1 MLMRNEGR
9 TLKSQIVI
17 MFLLIGLAPLFS
29 ASILAFYSSQKTFN
43 QVLGDIEQ
51 DLAIKVMDKI
61 DREMENIRL
70 LVENWTS
77 FENRKV
83 LVNTITE
90 VQNKSYDQLFEEWN
104 FDGLTS
110 TPGAQ
115 FLKNLQQTNPNQFK
129 EIFLT
134 DLRGYVVAAT
144 DKTSDFDQGPE
155 DDPPFGEKWWAAAR
169 EKGEHI
175 GDIDFDDSAGVYS
188 VDINM
193 AVKDD
198 DDETVGI
205 MKVVYSVENIRNL
218 IGGADQGGSRHYE
231 LMNRYGYIVAA
242 TESDQV
248 EILKETSR
256 VTLPDNKEVWKNRAA
271 KNGFATGEME
281 DEKVLVGWS
290 RGEAWT
296 VLTYSPLDTA
306 YAPLHAQARWLMGV
320 SAVAMVIILLV
331 ALAVGNRVVSEMLGK
346 ELMAQEIQTAQ
357 SMQMGLL
364 PEPLDIS
371 ELDLAGRCLAAN
383 RVGGDYYNHLWM
395 DDDQRKLAIV
405 IADVA
410 GHDMSAAIPAVMFS
424 GMLDFAVKEGTPGAM
439 LTALNQSLCQQ
450 PKRTPFITCCI
461 AIIDLDKKQ
470 MQWSKAGH
478 PEIYHYCTGTDT
490 VEELTAESYPL
501 GVSQKSDYSD
511 ETVYLHEGDLLIFYT
526 DGLPEA
532 SNPNGRIYGYNR
544 LERSVHRVA
553 QGGLSS
559 MEGINQMID
568 DVRGFI
574 DNTEPEDDMTV
585 VVAKVTKFQ

>member
-9 TLKSQIVI
+9 TLKSQIVV
-17 MFLLIGLAPLFS
+17 MFLLIGLSPLFS
-29 ASILAFYSSQKTFN
+29 ASILAFYSSQKTLN
-43 QVLGDIEQ
+43 QVVGNIER

-61 DREMENIRL
+61 DHEIDSISL
-70 LVENWTS
+70 LVDNWTS
-77 FENRKV
+77 FENRKI
-83 LVNTITE
+83 LVNAVIE
-90 VQNKSYDQLFEEWN
+90 GQKKSREQLFDEWN
-104 FDGLTS
+104 RDGLTS
-110 TPGAQ
+110 TPSAQ
-115 FLKNLQQTNPNQFK
+115 FLKNLQRASINFK

-134 DLRGYVVAAT
+134 DIRGYVVAAT

-155 DDPPFGEKWWAAAR
+155 DDPPFGEKWWAAAKD
-169 EKGEHI
+169 KGEHI
-175 GDIDFDDSAGVYS
+175 GDIAYDESAGVYA
-188 VDINM
+188 VDVSMGIRT
-193 AVKDD
+193 D

-205 MKVVYSVENIRNL
+205 IKVVYSVENVPKL
-218 IGGADQGGSRHYE
+218 IGDTGHGTSRHYE
-231 LMNRYGYIVAA
+231 LLNRYGYIVAA

-248 EILKETSR
+248 EILKDMSR
-256 VTLPDNKEVWKNRAA
+256 VALPDNKEIWKNRAA
-271 KNGFATGEME
+271 KNGFAIGETE
-281 DEKVLVGWS
+281 NEKVLMGWS

-320 SAVAMVIILLV
+320 SAVATVIILLV
-331 ALAVGNRVVSEMLGK
+331 ALAVGNRVVSELLGK

-364 PEPLDIS
+364 PESPDIS

-383 RVGGDYYNHLWM
+383 RVGGDYYNYLWM

-424 GMLDFAVKEGTPGAM
+424 GMLDFAVKEGAPGAM

-450 PKRTPFITCCI
+450 PKRTPFITCCV
-461 AIIDLDKKQ
+461 AIIDLDEKQ

-478 PEIYHYCTGTDT
+478 PEIYHYQTESDT
-490 VEELTAESYPL
+490 VDELAAESYPL
-501 GVSQKSDYSD
+501 GVSLKADYID
-511 ETVYLHEGDLLIFYT
+511 ETVTLSDGDLLIFYT

-532 SNPNGRIYGYNR
+532 ANPSGRIYGYNR
-544 LERSVHRVA
+544 LERSIHRAA
-553 QGGLSS
+553 QGDLSS
-559 MEGINQMID
+559 TERIDQIIN

-574 DNTEPEDDMTV
+574 DNTEPEDDITV
-585 VVAKVTKFQ
+585 VVAKVTKSQ

>member
-9 TLKSQIVI
+9 TLKSQIVV
-17 MFLLIGLAPLFS
+17 MFLLIGLSPLFS

-43 QVLGDIEQ
+43 QVLGDIER

-70 LVENWTS
+70 LVDNWTS

-83 LVNTITE
+83 LVNTVIE
-90 VQNKSYDQLFEEWN
+90 AQKESHDQLFEEWN
-104 FDGLTS
+104 RDGLTS

-144 DKTSDFDQGPE
+144 SKTSDFDQGPE
-155 DDPPFGEKWWAAAR
+155 DDPPFGEKWWAAAK
-169 EKGEHI
+169 ETGEHI
-175 GDIDFDDSAGVYS
+175 GDVEFDDSAGVYS

-205 MKVVYSVENIRNL
+205 IKVVYSVENIRNL

-231 LMNRYGYIVAA
+231 LLNRYGYIVAA
-242 TESDQV
+242 TETDQA
-248 EILKETSR
+248 EILKEMSR
-256 VTLPDNKEVWKNRAA
+256 VVLPENKEVWKNRAS
-271 KNGFATGEME
+271 KNGFAIGETE
-281 DEKVLVGWS
+281 DEKVLMGWS

-306 YAPLHAQARWLMGV
+306 YAPLQQQARWLMGV
-320 SAVAMVIILLV
+320 SAVATVIILLV

-371 ELDLAGRCLAAN
+371 GLDLAGRCLAAN
-383 RVGGDYYNHLWM
+383 RVGGDFYNYLWM
-395 DDDQRKLAIV
+395 DADQRKLAIV

-424 GMLDFAVKEGTPGAM
+424 GMLEFAVKEGVPGAM
-439 LTALNQSLCQQ
+439 LSALNQSLCQQ

-461 AIIDLDKKQ
+461 AIIDLDEKQ

-478 PEIYHYCTGTDT
+478 PEIYHYQRDPDT
-490 VEELTAESYPL
+490 VNELAAESYPL
-501 GVSQKSDYSD
+501 GVSLKADYTDEMVTLSD
-511 ETVYLHEGDLLIFYT
+511 GDLLIFYT

-532 SNPNGRIYGYNR
+532 VNPSERIYGYNR
-544 LERSVHRVA
+544 LERSIHRAA
-553 QGGLSS
+553 QGDLSS
-559 MEGINQMID
+559 MERIDQMID

-574 DNTEPEDDMTV
+574 ENTEPEDDITV
-585 VVAKVTKFQ
+585 VVAKVT

>member
-17 MFLLIGLAPLFS
+17 MFLLIGLSPLFS

-43 QVLGDIEQ
+43 QVLGDIER

-70 LVENWTS
+70 FVENWTS

-83 LVNTITE
+83 LVNTVLE
-90 VQNKSYDQLFEEWN
+90 AQKKSYDQLFEEWDY
-104 FDGLTS
+104 DGLTS
-110 TPGAQ
+110 TSGAQ
-115 FLKNLQQTNPNQFK
+115 FLKNFKQTNPNQFS

-169 EKGEHI
+169 EKGEHV
-175 GDIDFDDSAGVYS
+175 GDVDFDDSAGVYS
-188 VDINM
+188 VDVNM
-193 AVKDD
+193 AIKDD

-205 MKVVYSVENIRNL
+205 IKVVYSVENIRNL
-218 IGGADQGGSRHYE
+218 IGGADQGSSRHYE
-231 LMNRYGYIVAA
+231 LLNRYGYIVAA
-242 TESDQV
+242 TETDQV
-248 EILKETSR
+248 QILKDMSR
-256 VTLPDNKEVWKNRAA
+256 VTLPDDKEVWKNRAA
-271 KNGFATGEME
+271 KNGFAIGETE
-281 DEKVLVGWS
+281 AENVLMGWS
-290 RGEAWT
+290 RGEMWT
-296 VLTYSPLDTA
+296 VITYSPLDTA
-306 YAPLHAQARWLMGV
+306 YAPLQAQARWLMGV
-320 SAVAMVIILLV
+320 SAVATVIILLV

-371 ELDLAGRCLAAN
+371 GLDLAGRCLAAN
-383 RVGGDYYNHLWM
+383 RVGGDYFNYLWM

-424 GMLDFAVKEGTPGAM
+424 GMLDFAVKEGAPGAM

-450 PKRTPFITCCI
+450 PKRTPFITCCV
-461 AIIDLDKKQ
+461 AIIDLDEKQ

-478 PEIYHYCTGTDT
+478 PEIYHYCTHKDT

-501 GVSQKSDYSD
+501 GVSQKSDYTD
-511 ETVYLHEGDLLIFYT
+511 ETVNLHEGDMLIFYT

-532 SNPNGRIYGYNR
+532 ANPSGRVYGYNR
-544 LERSVHRVA
+544 LERSIHRVA
-553 QGGLSS
+553 QAGLSS

-574 DNTEPEDDMTV
+574 DNTEPEDDITV
-585 VVAKVTKFQ
+585 VVAKVT

>member
-51 DLAIKVMDKI
+51 DLAIKAMDKI

-115 FLKNLQQTNPNQFK
+115 FLKNLQQTKNQFK

-231 LMNRYGYIVAA
+231 LLNRYGYIVAA

-271 KNGFATGEME
+271 KNGFAIGETE

-383 RVGGDYYNHLWM
+383 RVGGDYYNHLWL

-478 PEIYHYCTGTDT
+478 PEIYHYCTRTDT
-490 VEELTAESYPL
+490 VKELTAESYPL

>member
-17 MFLLIGLAPLFS
+17 MFLLIGLSPLFS
-29 ASILAFYSSQKTFN
+29 ASILAFYSSQTTLN
-43 QVLGDIEQ
+43 EVVGTIER
-51 DLAIKVMDKI
+51 DFAIEAMNKI

-70 LVENWTS
+70 SVDIWTS

-83 LVNTITE
+83 LVNTVIE
-90 VQNKSYDQLFEEWN
+90 AQKRSRDQLFEEWDR
-104 FDGLTS
+104 DGLTS

-115 FLKNLQQTNPNQFK
+115 FLKNLQQTNPDQFK

-155 DDPPFGEKWWAAAR
+155 DDPPFGEKWWAATKD
-169 EKGEHI
+169 KGEHI
-175 GDIDFDDSAGVYS
+175 GDIAYDESAGVYS

-193 AVKDD
+193 SVKADD
-198 DDETVGI
+198 GETVGI
-205 MKVVYSVENIRNL
+205 MKVVYSVENIRSL
-218 IGGADQGGSRHYE
+218 IGGGGGHGTERHYE
-231 LMNRYGYIVAA
+231 LLNRYGFIVAA
-242 TESDQV
+242 TETDQAG
-248 EILKETSR
+248 ILKETSR
-256 VTLPDNKEVWKNRAA
+256 VVLPDNKEVWKNRAA
-271 KNGFATGEME
+271 KNGFAIGDTENE
-281 DEKVLVGWS
+281 RVLVGWS

-296 VLTYSPLDTA
+296 ALTYSPLEA
-306 YAPLHAQARWLMGV
+306 AHAPLQQQARWLMGV
-320 SAVAMVIILLV
+320 SAVATVIILLV

-371 ELDLAGRCLAAN
+371 GLDLAGRCLAAN
-383 RVGGDYYNHLWM
+383 RVGGDYYNYLWM

-424 GMLDFAVKEGTPGAM
+424 GMLDFAVKEGAPGAM

-450 PKRTPFITCCI
+450 PKRTPFITCCV
-461 AIIDLDKKQ
+461 AIIDLDEKQ

-478 PEIYHYCTGTDT
+478 PEIYHYCTHTGTI
-490 VEELTAESYPL
+490 EELTADSYPL
-501 GVSQKSDYSD
+501 GVSPKSDYSD
-511 ETVYLHEGDLLIFYT
+511 ETANLHEGDRLIFYT

-532 SNPNGRIYGYNR
+532 VNPGGRIYGYNR
-544 LERSVHRVA
+544 LERSIQRAA
-553 QGGLSS
+553 QGDLSS
-559 MEGINQMID
+559 IESIDQMID

-574 DNTEPEDDMTV
+574 ENTEPEDDITV
-585 VVAKVTKFQ
+585 VVAKVT

>member
-104 FDGLTS
+104 LDGLTS

-115 FLKNLQQTNPNQFK
+115 FLKNLQQTKNQFK

-218 IGGADQGGSRHYE
+218 IGGTDQGGSRHYE
-231 LMNRYGYIVAA
+231 LLNRYGYIVAA

-271 KNGFATGEME
+271 KNGFATGETE

-383 RVGGDYYNHLWM
+383 RVGGDYYNHLWL
-395 DDDQRKLAIV
+395 DDDQKKLAIV

-490 VEELTAESYPL
+490 VKELTAESYPL

-511 ETVYLHEGDLLIFYT
+511 ETVHLHEGDLLIFYT

-585 VVAKVTKFQ
+585 VVAKVTKFH

>member
-1 MLMRNEGR
+1 MLIRNEGR

-17 MFLLIGLAPLFS
+17 MFLLIGLSPLFS
-29 ASILAFYSSQKTFN
+29 ASILAFYSSQKTLN
-43 QVLGDIEQ
+43 QVIGEIER
-51 DLAIKVMDKI
+51 DFAIKAMDKI
-61 DREMENIRL
+61 DREMKNIRL

-83 LVNTITE
+83 LANTAIE
-90 VQNKSYDQLFEEWN
+90 GQKKSYDVLFEQWN
-104 FDGLTS
+104 HDGSTS

-134 DLRGYVVAAT
+134 DLRGYVIAAT
-144 DKTSDFDQGPE
+144 DKTSDFDQGPG
-155 DDPPFGEKWWAAAR
+155 DDPPFGEKWWAAAK

-175 GDIDFDDSAGVYS
+175 GEVAFDESAGVYS

-193 AVKDD
+193 SIRDD
-198 DDETVGI
+198 NDETVGI
-205 MKVVYSVENIRNL
+205 IKVVYSVENIRNL
-218 IGGADQGGSRHYE
+218 IGDGGQGAARHYE
-231 LMNRYGYIVAA
+231 LLNRYGYIVAA
-242 TESDQV
+242 TETD
-248 EILKETSR
+248 EAGILTETTR
-256 VTLPDNKEVWKNRAA
+256 VVLPDSKEVWKNRAA
-271 KNGFATGEME
+271 KKGFAIGETEE
-281 DEKVLVGWS
+281 DRVLVGWS

-296 VLTYSPLDTA
+296 VLTYSLLDA
-306 YAPLHAQARWLMGV
+306 AHAPLRQQARWLMGV
-320 SAVAMVIILLV
+320 SAVATVIILLL

-364 PEPLDIS
+364 PEPLDIG
-371 ELDLAGRCLAAN
+371 ELDLAGQCLAAN
-383 RVGGDYYNHLWM
+383 RVGGDYYNYLWM

-424 GMLDFAVKEGTPGAM
+424 GMLDFAVKEETPGAM

-450 PKRTPFITCCI
+450 PKRTPFITCCV
-461 AIIDLDKKQ
+461 AIIDLEEKQ

-478 PEIYHYCTGTDT
+478 PEIYHYCIHKDA

-501 GVSQKSDYSD
+501 GVSQKSDYLD
-511 ETVYLHEGDLLIFYT
+511 ETVHLHEGDLLIFYT

-532 SNPNGRIYGYNR
+532 ANPSGRIYGYNR
-544 LERSVHRVA
+544 LERSIHRVA
-553 QGGLSS
+553 QSGLSS

-574 DNTEPEDDMTV
+574 DNTELEDDITV
-585 VVAKVTKFQ
+585 VVAKVT

>member
-29 ASILAFYSSQKTFN
+29 ASILAFYSSQKTLNEAIGMVERDF
-43 QVLGDIEQ
+43 
-51 DLAIKVMDKI
+51 AIKTMDKI
-61 DREMENIRL
+61 GREMENIRL
-70 LVENWTS
+70 TVESWTS

-83 LVNTITE
+83 LANLAIE
-90 VQNKSYDQLFEEWN
+90 GQKKNYDELFEQWSYD
-104 FDGLTS
+104 GSTS
-110 TPGAQ
+110 TLGAQ
-115 FLKNLQQTNPNQFK
+115 FLKNLQQTNQDQFK

-134 DLRGYVVAAT
+134 DLRGYVIAAT
-144 DKTSDFDQGPE
+144 DKTSDFDQGPA
-155 DDPPFGEKWWAAAR
+155 DDPPFGEKWWAAAK

-175 GDIDFDDSAGVYS
+175 GEIAFDDSAGVYS

-193 AVKDD
+193 SIKDD

-205 MKVVYSVENIRNL
+205 IKVVYSVENIRDL
-218 IGGADQGGSRHYE
+218 IGGGGHGTSRHYE
-231 LMNRYGYIVAA
+231 LLNRYGYIVAA
-242 TESDQV
+242 TETDQAG
-248 EILKETSR
+248 ILEETSR
-256 VTLPDNKEVWKNRAA
+256 VVLPDNKEVWKNRAA
-271 KNGFATGEME
+271 KNGFAIGETE
-281 DEKVLVGWS
+281 EEGVLVGWS

-296 VLTYSPLDTA
+296 VLTYSPLDA
-306 YAPLHAQARWLMGV
+306 AHAPLQQQARWLMGV
-320 SAVAMVIILLV
+320 SAVATIIILLV

-371 ELDLAGRCLAAN
+371 GLDLAGRCLAAN
-383 RVGGDYYNHLWM
+383 RVGGDYYNYLWM
-395 DDDQRKLAIV
+395 DDDERKLAIV

-450 PKRTPFITCCI
+450 PKRTPFITCCV
-461 AIIDLDKKQ
+461 AIIDLDEKQ

-478 PEIYHYCTGTDT
+478 PEVYHYCTHKDT

-511 ETVYLHEGDLLIFYT
+511 ETVHLHEGDMLIFYT

-532 SNPNGRIYGYNR
+532 ANPSGRVYGYNR
-544 LERSVHRVA
+544 LERSILRVA
-553 QGGLSS
+553 QAGLSS
-559 MEGINQMID
+559 LESINQMID

-574 DNTEPEDDMTV
+574 DNTEPEDDITV
-585 VVAKVTKFQ
+585 VVAKVT

>member
-1 MLMRNEGR
+1 MLIRNEGR

-17 MFLLIGLAPLFS
+17 MFLLIGLSPLFS
-29 ASILAFYSSQKTFN
+29 ASFLAFYSSQKTLNEAIGRVERDF
-43 QVLGDIEQ
+43 
-51 DLAIKVMDKI
+51 AIKAMDKI

-83 LVNTITE
+83 LANMVRE
-90 VQNKSYDQLFEEWN
+90 GQKKSYDQLFEQWDL
-104 FDGLTS
+104 DGS
-110 TPGAQ
+110 TATIGAQ
-115 FLKNLQQTNPNQFK
+115 FLKNLQQTNPQFK

-134 DLRGYVVAAT
+134 DLRGYVIAAT

-175 GDIDFDDSAGVYS
+175 GEIAFDDSAGVYS

-193 AVKDD
+193 SIRDD

-218 IGGADQGGSRHYE
+218 IGGGGHGTLRHYE
-231 LMNRYGYIVAA
+231 LLNRYGYIVAA
-242 TESDQV
+242 TETDQAG
-248 EILKETSR
+248 ILEETSR
-256 VTLPDNKEVWKNRAA
+256 VVLPDGKEVWKNRAA
-271 KNGFATGEME
+271 KNGFAIGETE
-281 DEKVLVGWS
+281 EQKILVGWS

-296 VLTYSPLDTA
+296 VLTYSPLDVA
-306 YAPLHAQARWLMGV
+306 HAPLRQQARWLMGV
-320 SAVAMVIILLV
+320 SAVATVIILLL

-371 ELDLAGRCLAAN
+371 GLDLAGRCLAAN
-383 RVGGDYYNHLWM
+383 RVGGDYYNYLWM

-424 GMLDFAVKEGTPGAM
+424 GMLDFAVKEGAPGAM
-439 LTALNQSLCQQ
+439 LSALNQTLCQQ
-450 PKRTPFITCCI
+450 PKRTPFITCCV
-461 AIIDLDKKQ
+461 AIIDLDEKQ

-478 PEIYHYCTGTDT
+478 PEIYHYCTHKDA

-511 ETVYLHEGDLLIFYT
+511 ETVHLHEGDMLIFYT

-532 SNPNGRIYGYNR
+532 ANPSGRVYGYNR
-544 LERSVHRVA
+544 LERSILRVA
-553 QGGLSS
+553 QADISS
-559 MEGINQMID
+559 MEGINQVID

-574 DNTEPEDDMTV
+574 ENTEPEDDITV
-585 VVAKVTKFQ
+585 VVAKVT

>member
-29 ASILAFYSSQKTFN
+29 ASILAFYSSQKTLNDAIGKVERDF
-43 QVLGDIEQ
+43 
-51 DLAIKVMDKI
+51 AIKAMDKI

-83 LVNTITE
+83 LANTAIE
-90 VQNKSYDQLFEEWN
+90 GQKKSYDELFEQWDY
-104 FDGLTS
+104 DGSTS
-110 TPGAQ
+110 TPAAH
-115 FLKNLQQTNPNQFK
+115 FLKNLQRTNQTQFK

-144 DKTSDFDQGPE
+144 DKTSDFDQGPA
-155 DDPPFGEKWWAAAR
+155 DDPPFGEKWWAAAK

-175 GDIDFDDSAGVYS
+175 GEIAFDDSAGVYS

-193 AVKDD
+193 SIKDD

-205 MKVVYSVENIRNL
+205 LKVVYSVENIRDL
-218 IGGADQGGSRHYE
+218 IGGGGLGTLRHYE
-231 LMNRYGYIVAA
+231 LLNRYGYIVAA
-242 TESDQV
+242 TMTDQAG
-248 EILKETSR
+248 ILEETSD
-256 VTLPDNKEVWKNRAA
+256 VVLPDNKEVWKNRAA
-271 KNGFATGEME
+271 KNGFAIGETDE
-281 DEKVLVGWS
+281 EKVLMGWS

-296 VLTYSPLDTA
+296 VITYSPLDVA
-306 YAPLHAQARWLMGV
+306 HAPLQQQARWLMGV
-320 SAVAMVIILLV
+320 SAVATVIILLV

-371 ELDLAGRCLAAN
+371 GLDLAGRCLAAN
-383 RVGGDYYNHLWM
+383 RVGGDYYNYLWM
-395 DDDQRKLAIV
+395 DHDERKLAIV

-439 LTALNQSLCQQ
+439 LTALNQTLCQQ
-450 PKRTPFITCCI
+450 PKRTPFITCCV
-461 AIIDLDKKQ
+461 AIIDLDEKQ

-478 PEIYHYCTGTDT
+478 PEIYHYCTNKDA

-501 GVSQKSDYSD
+501 GVSQKSDYTD
-511 ETVYLHEGDLLIFYT
+511 ETVHLHEGDMLIFYT

-532 SNPNGRIYGYNR
+532 ANPSGRVYGYNR
-544 LERSVHRVA
+544 LERSILRVA
-553 QGGLSS
+553 QAGLSS

-574 DNTEPEDDMTV
+574 DNTEPEDDITV
-585 VVAKVTKFQ
+585 VVAKVT

>member
-9 TLKSQIVI
+9 TLKSQIVV
-17 MFLLIGLAPLFS
+17 MFLLIGLSPLFS

-43 QVLGDIEQ
+43 QVLGDIER

-70 LVENWTS
+70 LVDNWTS

-83 LVNTITE
+83 LVNTVIE
-90 VQNKSYDQLFEEWN
+90 AQKESYDQLFEEWN
-104 FDGLTS
+104 RDGLTS

-144 DKTSDFDQGPE
+144 SKTSDFDQGPE
-155 DDPPFGEKWWAAAR
+155 DDPPFGEKWWAAAK

-175 GDIDFDDSAGVYS
+175 GDVEFDDSAGVYS

-205 MKVVYSVENIRNL
+205 IKVVYSVENIRNL

-231 LMNRYGYIVAA
+231 LLNRYGYIVAA
-242 TESDQV
+242 TETDQA
-248 EILKETSR
+248 EILKEMSR
-256 VTLPDNKEVWKNRAA
+256 VVLPENKEVWKNRAS
-271 KNGFATGEME
+271 KNGFAIGETE
-281 DEKVLVGWS
+281 DEKVLMGWS

-306 YAPLHAQARWLMGV
+306 YAPLQQQARWLMGV
-320 SAVAMVIILLV
+320 SAVATVIILLV

-371 ELDLAGRCLAAN
+371 GLDLAGRCLAAN
-383 RVGGDYYNHLWM
+383 RVGGDFYNYLWM
-395 DDDQRKLAIV
+395 DADQRKLAIV

-424 GMLDFAVKEGTPGAM
+424 GMLEFAVKEGVPGAM
-439 LTALNQSLCQQ
+439 LSALNQSLCQQ

-461 AIIDLDKKQ
+461 AIIDLDEKQ

-478 PEIYHYCTGTDT
+478 PEIYHYQRDPDT
-490 VEELTAESYPL
+490 VNELAAESYPL
-501 GVSQKSDYSD
+501 GVSLKADYTDEMVTLSD
-511 ETVYLHEGDLLIFYT
+511 GDLLIFYT

-532 SNPNGRIYGYNR
+532 VNPSERIYGYNR
-544 LERSVHRVA
+544 LERSIHRAA
-553 QGGLSS
+553 QGDLSS
-559 MEGINQMID
+559 MERIDQMID

-574 DNTEPEDDMTV
+574 ENTEPEDDITV
-585 VVAKVTKFQ
+585 VVAKVT

>member
-9 TLKSQIVI
+9 TLKSQIVV
-17 MFLLIGLAPLFS
+17 MFLLIGLSPLFS
-29 ASILAFYSSQKTFN
+29 ASILAFYSSQKTLN
-43 QVLGDIEQ
+43 QVVGNIER

-61 DREMENIRL
+61 DHEIDSISL
-70 LVENWTS
+70 LVDNWTS
-77 FENRKV
+77 FENRKI
-83 LVNTITE
+83 LVNAVIE
-90 VQNKSYDQLFEEWN
+90 GQKKSREQLFDEWN
-104 FDGLTS
+104 RDGLTS
-110 TPGAQ
+110 TPSAQ
-115 FLKNLQQTNPNQFK
+115 FLKNLQRASINFK

-134 DLRGYVVAAT
+134 DIRGYVVAAT

-155 DDPPFGEKWWAAAR
+155 DDPPFGEKWWAAAKD
-169 EKGEHI
+169 KGEHI
-175 GDIDFDDSAGVYS
+175 GDIAYDESAGVYA
-188 VDINM
+188 VDVSMGIRT
-193 AVKDD
+193 D

-205 MKVVYSVENIRNL
+205 IKVVYSVENIPKL
-218 IGGADQGGSRHYE
+218 IGDTGHGTSRHYE
-231 LMNRYGYIVAA
+231 LLNRYGYIVAA

-248 EILKETSR
+248 EILRETSR
-256 VTLPDNKEVWKNRAA
+256 VVLPDNKEVWKNRAA
-271 KNGFATGEME
+271 KNGFAIGEAEE
-281 DEKVLVGWS
+281 DKVLAGWS

-296 VLTYSPLDTA
+296 VLTYSPLNVA
-306 YAPLHAQARWLMGV
+306 HAPLHQQARWLIGV
-320 SAVAMVIILLV
+320 SAVATIIILLV

-424 GMLDFAVKEGTPGAM
+424 GMLDFAVKEGTPGAI
-439 LTALNQSLCQQ
+439 LTALNQSLCKQ
-450 PKRTPFITCCI
+450 PKRTPFITCCV

-478 PEIYHYCTGTDT
+478 PEIYHYCTHKNV

-501 GVSQKSDYSD
+501 SVSQKSDYSD
-511 ETVYLHEGDLLIFYT
+511 ETVHLHEGDMLIFYT

-532 SNPNGRIYGYNR
+532 SNPSGRIYGYNR
-544 LERSVHRVA
+544 LERSIHRVA

-574 DNTEPEDDMTV
+574 DNTEPEDDITV
-585 VVAKVTKFQ
+585 VVAKVTKSQ

>member
-1 MLMRNEGR
+1 MLIRNEGR
-9 TLKSQIVI
+9 TLKSQIVA

-29 ASILAFYSSQKTFN
+29 ASILAFYSSQKTLNEAIGMVERDF
-43 QVLGDIEQ
+43 
-51 DLAIKVMDKI
+51 AIKAMDKI

-70 LVENWTS
+70 LVDNWTS

-83 LVNTITE
+83 LANTA
-90 VQNKSYDQLFEEWN
+90 VQGQKKSYDELFEQWN
-104 FDGLTS
+104 LDGATS
-110 TPGAQ
+110 TLGAQ
-115 FLKNLQQTNPNQFK
+115 FLKSLQKTNRDQFK

-134 DLRGYVVAAT
+134 DLRGYVIAAT

-155 DDPPFGEKWWAAAR
+155 DDPPFGEKWWAAAK

-175 GDIDFDDSAGVYS
+175 GEIAFDDSAGVYS
-188 VDINM
+188 VDVNM
-193 AVKDD
+193 SIKDD

-205 MKVVYSVENIRNL
+205 IKVVYSVENIRDL
-218 IGGADQGGSRHYE
+218 IGGGGHGTARHYE
-231 LMNRYGYIVAA
+231 LLNRYGYIVAA
-242 TESDQV
+242 TETDHAG
-248 EILKETSR
+248 ILEETSR
-256 VTLPDNKEVWKNRAA
+256 VVLPDNKEVWKNRAA
-271 KNGFATGEME
+271 KSGFAIGETE
-281 DEKVLVGWS
+281 EERVLMGWS

-296 VLTYSPLDTA
+296 VLTYSPLDA
-306 YAPLHAQARWLMGV
+306 AHAPLQQQARWLMGV
-320 SAVAMVIILLV
+320 SAVATIIILLV

-364 PEPLDIS
+364 PEALDIS
-371 ELDLAGRCLAAN
+371 GLDLAGRCLAAN
-383 RVGGDYYNHLWM
+383 RVGGDYYNYLWM
-395 DDDQRKLAIV
+395 DADQRKLAIV

-461 AIIDLDKKQ
+461 AIIDLDEKR

-478 PEIYHYCTGTDT
+478 PEIYHYCTHKDT
-490 VEELTAESYPL
+490 MEELTAESYPL

-511 ETVYLHEGDLLIFYT
+511 EIVHLHEGDLLIFYT

-532 SNPNGRIYGYNR
+532 ANPSGRVYGYNR
-544 LERSVHRVA
+544 LERSIQRAA
-553 QGGLSS
+553 QADLSS
-559 MEGINQMID
+559 MESIDQMID

-574 DNTEPEDDMTV
+574 DNTEPEDDITV
-585 VVAKVTKFQ
+585 VVAKVT

>member
-9 TLKSQIVI
+9 TLKGQII
-17 MFLLIGLAPLFS
+17 AMFLLIGLAPLFS
-29 ASILAFYSSQKTFN
+29 ASILAFYSSQKTLN
-43 QVLGDIEQ
+43 QVVGTIER

-61 DREMENIRL
+61 DHEIDSISL
-70 LVENWTS
+70 LVENWVS

-83 LVNTITE
+83 LVNT
-90 VQNKSYDQLFEEWN
+90 VAAAQNKSRDQLFDEWN
-104 FDGLTS
+104 HDGLTS

-115 FLKNLQQTNPNQFK
+115 FLKNLQQASVNLK

-144 DKTSDFDQGPE
+144 GKTSDFDQGPE
-155 DDPPFGEKWWAAAR
+155 DDPPFGEKWWAAAKK
-169 EKGEHI
+169 KGEHI
-175 GDIDFDDSAGVYS
+175 GEIAFDDSAGVYS

-193 AVKDD
+193 SIKDD
-198 DDETVGI
+198 DDQTVGI
-205 MKVVYSVENIRNL
+205 MKVVYGVDNIRNL
-218 IGGADQGGSRHYE
+218 IGGADQRGVRHYE
-231 LMNRYGYIVAA
+231 LLNRYGLIVAA
-242 TESDQV
+242 TEKDQA
-248 EILKETSR
+248 EMLEETSR
-256 VTLPDNKEVWKNRAA
+256 VVLPDNKEVWKNRAA
-271 KNGFATGEME
+271 KNGFAIGETE
-281 DEKVLVGWS
+281 DGRVLMGWS

-306 YAPLHAQARWLMGV
+306 YAPLQAQARWLMGV
-320 SAVAMVIILLV
+320 SAVATVIILLV

-371 ELDLAGRCLAAN
+371 GLDLAGRCLAAN
-383 RVGGDYYNHLWM
+383 RVGGDYYNYLWM

-424 GMLDFAVKEGTPGAM
+424 GMLDFAVKEGTPGAI

-461 AIIDLDKKQ
+461 AIIDLDEKQ

-478 PEIYHYCTGTDT
+478 PEIYHCCTHDNA

-501 GVSQKSDYSD
+501 GVSRKSDYSN
-511 ETVYLHEGDLLIFYT
+511 ETVRLHEGDMLIFYT

-532 SNPNGRIYGYNR
+532 ANPSGRVYGYNR
-544 LERSVHRVA
+544 LERSIQRAA
-553 QGGLSS
+553 QAELSS
-559 MEGINQMID
+559 MESINQIID
-568 DVRGFI
+568 NVRGFI
-574 DNTEPEDDMTV
+574 ENTEPEDDITV
-585 VVAKVTKFQ
+585 VVAKVT

>member
-1 MLMRNEGR
+1 MLMRDEGR

-17 MFLLIGLAPLFS
+17 MFLLIGLSPLFS
-29 ASILAFYSSQKTFN
+29 ASILAFYSSQKTLN
-43 QVLGDIEQ
+43 E
-51 DLAIKVMDKI
+51 AIGMVERDFAITAMDKI
-61 DREMENIRL
+61 DGEMEKIRL

-77 FENRKV
+77 FENQKM
-83 LVNTITE
+83 LANTA
-90 VQNKSYDQLFEEWN
+90 VAGQKKSYEQLFEQWN
-104 FDGLTS
+104 LDGSTS

-115 FLKNLQQTNPNQFK
+115 FLKNLQRTNQDQFK

-144 DKTSDFDQGPE
+144 GKTSDFDQGPG
-155 DDPPFGEKWWAAAR
+155 DDPPFGERWWAAAK

-175 GDIDFDDSAGVYS
+175 GDIDFDESAGVYS

-193 AVKDD
+193 SIKDD
-198 DDETVGI
+198 DDKTVGI
-205 MKVVYSVENIRNL
+205 IKVVYSVEHIRNL
-218 IGGADQGGSRHYE
+218 IGGGGHGTARHYE
-231 LMNRYGYIVAA
+231 LLNRYGYIVAA
-242 TESDQV
+242 TETDQV
-248 EILKETSR
+248 AILEDMSR

-271 KNGFATGEME
+271 KNGFAIGDTEE
-281 DEKVLVGWS
+281 ERVLVGWS

-296 VLTYSPLDTA
+296 VLTYSPLDA
-306 YAPLHAQARWLMGV
+306 AHAPLQQQARWLMGV
-320 SAVAMVIILLV
+320 SAVATVIILLV

-383 RVGGDYYNHLWM
+383 RVGGDYYNYLWM
-395 DDDQRKLAIV
+395 DNEERKLAIV

-424 GMLDFAVKEGTPGAM
+424 GMLEFAVKEGAPGAM

-461 AIIDLDKKQ
+461 AIIDLDGKQ

-478 PEIYHYCTGTDT
+478 PEIYHYHRSTDT
-490 VEELTAESYPL
+490 VNELTAENYPL
-501 GVSQKSDYSD
+501 GVSQKSDYTD
-511 ETVYLHEGDLLIFYT
+511 EMLDLHEGDLLIFYT

-532 SNPNGRIYGYNR
+532 VNPSGRVYGYNR
-544 LERSVHRVA
+544 LERSIQRA
-553 QGGLSS
+553 TQGDLSS
-559 MEGINQMID
+559 TESIDQMID

-574 DNTEPEDDMTV
+574 ENTEPEDDITV
-585 VVAKVTKFQ
+585 VVAKVT

>member
-17 MFLLIGLAPLFS
+17 MFLFIGLSPLFS
-29 ASILAFYSSQKTFN
+29 ASILAFYSSEKTLNEAIGKVERDF
-43 QVLGDIEQ
+43 
-51 DLAIKVMDKI
+51 AIKAMDKI

-83 LVNTITE
+83 LANTAME
-90 VQNKSYDQLFEEWN
+90 GQKKSYDELFEQWN
-104 FDGLTS
+104 LDGSTS
-110 TPGAQ
+110 TPGAH
-115 FLKNLQQTNPNQFK
+115 FLKNLQRTNQTQFK

-134 DLRGYVVAAT
+134 DLRGYVIAAT
-144 DKTSDFDQGPE
+144 DKTSDFDQGPA
-155 DDPPFGEKWWAAAR
+155 DDPPFGEKWWAAAK

-175 GDIDFDDSAGVYS
+175 GEIAFDDSAGVYS

-193 AVKDD
+193 SIKAD

-205 MKVVYSVENIRNL
+205 LKVVYSVENIRNL
-218 IGGADQGGSRHYE
+218 IGGGGYGTTRHYE
-231 LMNRYGYIVAA
+231 LLNRYGYIVAA
-242 TESDQV
+242 TMTDQA
-248 EILKETSR
+248 EMLEKTSR
-256 VTLPDNKEVWKNRAA
+256 VVLPDNKEIWKNRAA
-271 KNGFATGEME
+271 KNGFAIGETE
-281 DEKVLVGWS
+281 DGKVLMGWS

-296 VLTYSPLDTA
+296 VLTYSPLDVA
-306 YAPLHAQARWLMGV
+306 HAPLRQQARWLIGV
-320 SAVAMVIILLV
+320 SAVATVIILLV

-461 AIIDLDKKQ
+461 AIIDLDEKQ

-478 PEIYHYCTGTDT
+478 PEIYHYCTHKDA

-511 ETVYLHEGDLLIFYT
+511 ETVHLHEGDLLILYT

-532 SNPNGRIYGYNR
+532 ANPSGRIYGYNR
-544 LERSVHRVA
+544 LERSIHRVA

-574 DNTEPEDDMTV
+574 DNTEPEDDITV
-585 VVAKVTKFQ
+585 VVAKVT

>member
-29 ASILAFYSSQKTFN
+29 ASILAFYSSQKTLNDAIGKVERDF
-43 QVLGDIEQ
+43 
-51 DLAIKVMDKI
+51 AIKAMDKI

-83 LVNTITE
+83 LANTAIE
-90 VQNKSYDQLFEEWN
+90 GQKKSYDELFEQWDY
-104 FDGLTS
+104 DGSTS
-110 TPGAQ
+110 TPAAH
-115 FLKNLQQTNPNQFK
+115 FLKNLQRTNQTQFK

-144 DKTSDFDQGPE
+144 DKTSDFDQGPA
-155 DDPPFGEKWWAAAR
+155 DDPPFGEKWWAAAK

-175 GDIDFDDSAGVYS
+175 GEIAFDDSAGVYS

-193 AVKDD
+193 GIKDD
-198 DDETVGI
+198 EDETVGI
-205 MKVVYSVENIRNL
+205 LKVVYSVENIRDL
-218 IGGADQGGSRHYE
+218 IGGGGHGTLRHYE
-231 LMNRYGYIVAA
+231 LLNRYGYIVAA
-242 TESDQV
+242 TMTDQAGILEDTSDV
-248 EILKETSR
+248 
-256 VTLPDNKEVWKNRAA
+256 VLPDNKEVWKNRAA
-271 KNGFATGEME
+271 KNGFAIGETE
-281 DEKVLVGWS
+281 EEKVLMGWS

-296 VLTYSPLDTA
+296 VITYSPLDVA
-306 YAPLHAQARWLMGV
+306 HAPLQQQARWLMGV
-320 SAVAMVIILLV
+320 SAVATIIILLV

-371 ELDLAGRCLAAN
+371 GLDLAGRCLAAN
-383 RVGGDYYNHLWM
+383 RVGGDYYNYLWM
-395 DDDQRKLAIV
+395 DHDERKLAIV

-439 LTALNQSLCQQ
+439 LTALNQTLCQQ
-450 PKRTPFITCCI
+450 PKRTPFITCCV
-461 AIIDLDKKQ
+461 AIIDLDEKQ

-478 PEIYHYCTGTDT
+478 PEIYHYYTHKDT

-511 ETVYLHEGDLLIFYT
+511 ETVHLHEGDMLIFYT

-532 SNPNGRIYGYNR
+532 ANPSGRVYGYNR
-544 LERSVHRVA
+544 LERSILRVA
-553 QGGLSS
+553 QAGLSS
-559 MEGINQMID
+559 TEGINQMID

-574 DNTEPEDDMTV
+574 DNTEPEDDITV
-585 VVAKVTKFQ
+585 VVAKVT